1 MPTGAL
7 RSDTMTRASDGD
19 GRGTDGPGATP
30 RQVLAVAVLFAVLG
44 GALVRAATVEPPPTA
59 LWSALAVAVVAAAT
73 VLFGGDAVRA
83 ALGRSGE

>member
-1 MPTGAL
+1 
-7 RSDTMTRASDGD
+7 MTRASDGD
-19 GRGTDGPGATP
+19 GRGADSPGATP
-30 RQVLAVAVLFAVLG
+30 RQVSAVAVLFAVLG

-59 LWSALAVAVVAAAT
+59 LWTALAVAVVAAAT